1 MANENQTSETGA
13 VVEQQ
18 KMGYFERRLSEQTP
32 EQNVAQPVSPAT
44 EEYKPKCT
52 PRVNDKG
59 EPIENQVIV
68 SVPFQGG
75 FIKGVVLEE
84 NKDTILIQNYN
95 NSLPI
100 SIPNNDKVYR
110 MQPGQKFDLREFTQ
124 QIGKDGQT
132 MWQKIDDFLK
142 KSPQYKAGGFNQYI
156 KENPKELANL
166 LYGKLTAGLVK
177 GETLV
182 IKEHKKENGE
192 TLKVQEIS
200 NWEAKF
206 GVKNGVN
213 GLKMDIQFKQPE
225 LIIGIGKEHPFP
237 NEQVSQEQVNQMMN
251 ENRSVPYV
259 FKTKTG
265 EDYKVFVKF
274 DKDLNKFVTTPY
286 SEKVHELMNK
296 KYQEIDKTK
305 SQAQDTPQQ
314 TQAAPQQTQATPQ
327 QAQAAPQ
334 QAQAA
339 PQQAQAAPQQAQAA
353 PQQKQTAAA
362 PTKQTQTKEQ
372 KQKQEVEKPKKKIKI
387 GR

>member
-13 VVEQQ
+13 VAEQQ
-18 KMGYFERRLSEQTP
+18 AQQTP
-32 EQNVAQPVSPAT
+32 EQKVAQPVSPAT
-44 EEYKPKCT
+44 EEYKPKFT
-52 PRVNDKG
+52 PRVNEKG

-84 NKDTILIQNYN
+84 NKDTILIQNHN
-95 NSLPI
+95 KSLPL

-124 QIGKDGQT
+124 QIGKDGKT

-142 KSPQYKAGGFNQYI
+142 KSPQYRAGGFNQYI

-200 NWEAKF
+200 SWEAKF
-206 GVKNGVN
+206 GVKNGVS

-305 SQAQDTPQQ
+305 SQAQDGQ
-314 TQAAPQQTQATPQ
+314 QQTQAT
-327 QAQAAPQ
+327 
-334 QAQAA
+334 

-372 KQKQEVEKPKKKIKI
+372 KQKQEVEKPKKKIKM

>member
-1 MANENQTSETGA
+1 
-13 VVEQQ
+13 
-18 KMGYFERRLSEQTP
+18 
-32 EQNVAQPVSPAT
+32 
-44 EEYKPKCT
+44 
-52 PRVNDKG
+52 
-59 EPIENQVIV
+59 
-68 SVPFQGG
+68 
-75 FIKGVVLEE
+75 
-84 NKDTILIQNYN
+84 
-95 NSLPI
+95 
-100 SIPNNDKVYR
+100 

-124 QIGKDGQT
+124 QVRKDGLT
-132 MWQKIDDFLK
+132 MWQKIDDFLRK
-142 KSPQYKAGGFNQYI
+142 CPQYKAGGFNQYI

-182 IKEHKKENGE
+182 VKEHIKENGE
-192 TLKVQEIS
+192 TLKVQEMNS
-200 NWEAKF
+200 WEAKF

-213 GLKMDIQFKQPE
+213 GLKIDIQFKQPE

-314 TQAAPQQTQATPQ
+314 AQATPQQTQATPQ
-327 QAQAAPQ
+327 QAQATPQ
-334 QAQAA
+334 QAQAT
-339 PQQAQAAPQQAQAA
+339 PQQTQAAPQQAQAA